1 MLLRFYTGVLQ
12 QSPVNKYPHACF
24 SNSYD
29 TVYTIIFLYQVMLL
43 LNIYTAAMDACNY
56 NNLVMNIL
64 RRHPMHNLEL
74 FPILGE
80 AQKFHVR
87 I

>member
-1 MLLRFYTGVLQ
+1 MHVFHIKECVALLRFYTGVLQ

-43 LNIYTAAMDACNY
+43 LNIYRGHGCMQ
-56 NNLVMNIL
+56 L
-64 RRHPMHNLEL
+64 
-74 FPILGE
+74 
-80 AQKFHVR
+80 Q
-87 I
+87 